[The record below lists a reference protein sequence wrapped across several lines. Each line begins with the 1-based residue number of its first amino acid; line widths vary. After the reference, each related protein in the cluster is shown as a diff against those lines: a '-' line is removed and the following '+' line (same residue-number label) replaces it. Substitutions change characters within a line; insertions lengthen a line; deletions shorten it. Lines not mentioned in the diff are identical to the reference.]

1 MLTLGPATK
10 VYLAAGPTDL
20 RAGFDRLS
28 ILAQAVLDQNAT
40 SGHVFVFC
48 NAQRTR
54 IKILFWDGTGLW
66 LLTKRLER
74 GRYAW
79 PAPADPSAPAAE
91 GTGKSPRRL
100 TLAHSE
106 LTLLLSGIDLAKTQK
121 RDWWRRE

>member
-48 NAQRTR
+48 NGQRTR

-66 LLTKRLER
+66 LLTNSHAPQCAFWFVFENSLSISSAIRERLR
-74 GRYAW
+74 NL
-79 PAPADPSAPAAE
+79 
-91 GTGKSPRRL
+91 RL
-100 TLAHSE
+100 
-106 LTLLLSGIDLAKTQK
+106 
-121 RDWWRRE
+121 RWR